1 MKKKKLVKI
10 INEALKNHKYDYTMK
25 PVEEF
30 FGIDTTEEMS
40 DKVFNFILKLSQ
52 KDETKINIYS
62 STRITIQS
70 NLKNSEVIEISIIKD
85 TGYTIFRHQPSTYY
99 ASSGSS
105 SINYTPQFSGEVKC
119 NDPKMFDKLYE
130 QLKSIRIQ
138 KENEFLKNNID
149 DLIMTCGIIR
159 ENNLDELLDEEN

>member
-1 MKKKKLVKI
+1 MKKKKLAKI
-10 INEALKNHKYDYTMK
+10 INEALKNHKYDYAMK

-40 DKVFNFILKLSQ
+40 DKVFNFILKLSK

-70 NLKNSEVIEISIIKD
+70 SLKNSEVIEISLIKD
-85 TGYTIFRHQPSTYY
+85 VGYTIFRHQPSTYY
-99 ASSGSS
+99 ASSNGSPM
-105 SINYTPQFSGEVKC
+105 NPHQFSGEVKC
-119 NDPKMFDKLYE
+119 KDPKMFDKLCE
-130 QLKSIRIQ
+130 QLNSIRFQ

-149 DLIMTCGIIR
+149 DLIMSCGIIR
-159 ENNLDELLDEEN
+159 EDNLDKLLDEEN